1 MAKSILSVVAG
12 YITWTV
18 AFLGGAE
25 VIRRLR
31 TGVYDA
37 EGFTSD
43 VPALVLF
50 LAISVLASVMAGYVA
65 GLLADGKHLKH
76 GVILAVCLLATGIP
90 VQLSAWDK
98 LPVWYN
104 LAFLILLAPM
114 TLLGIRLSGPDAPSG
129 KVITAASGEN
139 PYASGDTQ

>member
-1 MAKSILSVVAG
+1 LGKSILSIIAG
-12 YITWTV
+12 YVTWT
-18 AFLGGAE
+18 FIFMGGAAI
-25 VIRRLR
+25 IRQLR

-37 EGFTSD
+37 EGYTSD
-43 VPALVLF
+43 VPALLLF
-50 LAISVLASVMAGYVA
+50 LGMSVVASVMAGYVS
-65 GLLADGKHLKH
+65 GWLAEGKHLKH
-76 GVILAVCLLATGIP
+76 GIVLSICLLATGIP

-114 TLLGIRLSGPDAPSG
+114 TLIGIRFSGPDAPSG

-139 PYASGDTQ
+139 P